1 MKQYPPL
8 LLKYL
13 KQFQEDPTSKVFA
26 PLAECYRKIGLIE
39 QAIEICNEGLT
50 ANPDF
55 TGGKV
60 ALARAL
66 YDKKMY
72 LEVRDI
78 LLPIIDQI
86 PDNLI
91 AQRLLADTSLMLGHF
106 KDALNANR
114 MILYFNPND
123 KESYEIINEL
133 ESEMVEKG
141 GGLLK
146 IKRPEKVSR
155 LIKLQRLLTQVQK
168 IQGIRI

>member
-13 KQFQEDPTSKVFA
+13 KIFQEDPTSKVFA
-26 PLAECYRKIGLIE
+26 LLAECYRKIGQAD
-39 QAIEICNEGLT
+39 QAIDICNEGLS

-55 TGGKV
+55 IGGKV

-72 LEVRDI
+72 LEVRELI
-78 LLPIIDQI
+78 LPIIDQI
-86 PDNLI
+86 PDNLV

-114 MILYFNPND
+114 MILYFNPDD
-123 KESYEIINEL
+123 KEAYEIIHEI
-133 ESEMVEKG
+133 ESDMAEK

-155 LIKLQRLLTQVQK
+155 LIKLQRLLTNIQK
-168 IQGIRI
+168 TQGIRV